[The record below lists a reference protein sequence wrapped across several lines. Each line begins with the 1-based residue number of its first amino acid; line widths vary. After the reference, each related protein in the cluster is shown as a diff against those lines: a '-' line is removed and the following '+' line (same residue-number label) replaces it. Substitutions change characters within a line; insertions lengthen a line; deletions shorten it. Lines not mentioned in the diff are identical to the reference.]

1 MFQKGELIMSLI
13 GYARVSSESQ
23 NLNRQLDALN
33 KQGVEK
39 IFQEKI
45 SGKNTDRPALQEMLK
60 FIREDDT
67 VIVLSLDRLSR
78 NYNDIK
84 DIITKIRKAGA
95 KFQSLDLMPN
105 STGNPLMDTFM
116 QDMMINMLS
125 FVAQNEREKI
135 LERQKQGIQ
144 SAKKRGVYK
153 GRPKRYTSGNRALQK
168 AVEMYNDRDNN
179 HMTAEEIAR
188 LNGVSRSAIYR
199 NKDMFSKAE

>member
-1 MFQKGELIMSLI
+1 MSLI

-23 NLNRQLDALN
+23 NLNRQIDALN
-33 KQGVEK
+33 KQGVDK

-84 DIITKIRKAGA
+84 DIITEIRKAGA
-95 KFQSLDLMPN
+95 TFQSLDLMPN
-105 STGNPLMDTFM
+105 STGNTLMDTFM

-135 LERQKQGIQ
+135 LERQRQGIQ

-168 AVEMYNDRDNN
+168 AVEMYNNRDEN

-199 NKDMFSKAE
+199 NKNMFVGE